1 MSYLFL
7 CMGQIEA
14 LLTYIYLLICELVK
28 GLILE
33 KKKKITFFLAFWS
46 RYFFFRFQGRGH
58 RWSKTAPAG

>member
-14 LLTYIYLLICELVK
+14 LLTDIYLLICELVK

-33 KKKKITFFLAFWS
+33 KKKNHFLSCFLV
-46 RYFFFRFQGRGH
+46 
-58 RWSKTAPAG
+58 